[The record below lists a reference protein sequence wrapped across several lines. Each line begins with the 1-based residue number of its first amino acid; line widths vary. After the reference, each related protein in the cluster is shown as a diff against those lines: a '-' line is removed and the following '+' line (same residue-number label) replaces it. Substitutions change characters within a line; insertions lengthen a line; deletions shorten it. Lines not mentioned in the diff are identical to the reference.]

1 MWDHPGTDCVSSVLD
16 ESAGFDLGASHSF
29 HQGVLATV
37 ALLGVWLVLE
47 DLKPVQ
53 CVRQDF
59 SALWLLLSCQGP
71 GQPCSS

>member
-1 MWDHPGTDCVSSVLD
+1 MSSVLD